1 MQAKT
6 SGKFSSEELDKLWR
20 ELQHHKEKVQEYHAL
35 LETLGGA
42 EGAPCAVGAQTVP
55 EQGGGGPHPQ
65 ATRLLSRSGSGPIRC
80 SEEQRRGAVINGLLH
95 WTASRGAATT
105 SIPAE
110 KGQPGRP
117 CNSHSPPET
126 QEEGWLGPGSGWQLP
141 P

>member
-55 EQGGGGPHPQ
+55 E
-65 ATRLLSRSGSGPIRC
+65 RC
-80 SEEQRRGAVINGLLH
+80 G
-95 WTASRGAATT
+95 GAA
-105 SIPAE
+105 
-110 KGQPGRP
+110 
-117 CNSHSPPET
+117 
-126 QEEGWLGPGSGWQLP
+126 
-141 P
+141 

>member
-55 EQGGGGPHPQ
+55 ERGGGGGAEGAPCGSPGPECSRTGGGGSTTPSG
-65 ATRLLSRSGSGPIRC
+65 AGPKVLPAPAGPRLFQNKEGVVHTLRP
-80 SEEQRRGAVINGLLH
+80 
-95 WTASRGAATT
+95 
-105 SIPAE
+105 
-110 KGQPGRP
+110 PGF
-117 CNSHSPPET
+117 
-126 QEEGWLGPGSGWQLP
+126 
-141 P
+141 

>member
-55 EQGGGGPHPQ
+55 ERWWGGWRRCSLRQPGPRMFQNWGGGGSTTPSGVGPKVLP
-65 ATRLLSRSGSGPIRC
+65 APAGPRLFQNKEGVVHTLRP
-80 SEEQRRGAVINGLLH
+80 
-95 WTASRGAATT
+95 
-105 SIPAE
+105 
-110 KGQPGRP
+110 PGF
-117 CNSHSPPET
+117 
-126 QEEGWLGPGSGWQLP
+126 
-141 P
+141 